1 MNANRTKILS
11 TTALIA
17 ILLIQMFW
25 MWNTYNINARQLGKE
40 CNEILEKAI
49 ALELDK
55 TNRCDSFFESGDT
68 IASSNIYNPTLSLYD
83 AIYKK
88 SHQDANTDI
97 LTNIADS
104 IFKAEKLPFR
114 AAINKVNMKTGKVM
128 EGKNINSNIFPFLE
142 EVKTNIQPVRLDNSV
157 GFQMTITNGSI
168 YIFRHN
174 WVLLLISIL
183 ISIVIILSIIDQI
196 NYINE
201 QERVRLLREDFS
213 YAMVHDMKSPLTS
226 IIMGTKYLHSG
237 VLEKKPEIKEKYFTI
252 VEDEAQHLLALINRL
267 LTISKLE
274 HGKLNIQKTVV
285 KLKPMIEDVT
295 EKYKAKSD
303 KPIHIAIQLKVTTVA
318 ADEEYL
324 KEAISNL
331 IDNATKYSK
340 EKINIRIS
348 TLEDN
353 HYIPQFGIRIVHKK
367 LVVSQIFCTFI
378 GDLQQVTNIFD
389 MTTDYKVTE
398 LFCIIDEFCK
408 HFDAENAGN
417 LLEDNSGTKRRRR
430 QASLSDSEIMTIL
443 LYFHFGTFRNF
454 KHYYLFFIKG
464 TMKSYFPKAVSYN
477 RFVELESRVFFQL
490 MFFLNLGAFGRC
502 TGITFVD
509 STMIPVCH
517 NLRRYANKVFKGI
530 ATDGKGTM
538 GWCHGFKLHLACND
552 RGEIIAFVLT
562 GANVSDKDP
571 NVFKVLAKRLY
582 GKLFADK
589 GYISQKLFDFLFEDG
604 IQLVTGLRVN
614 MKNKLMPFYDRM
626 MLRKRYIIETIND
639 MLKNTAQI
647 VHSRHR
653 SVNNFVMNL
662 ISALGA
668 YCFFDNKPMALQGY
682 CIEDTK
688 QLSLF

>member
-1 MNANRTKILS
+1 
-11 TTALIA
+11 
-17 ILLIQMFW
+17 
-25 MWNTYNINARQLGKE
+25 
-40 CNEILEKAI
+40 
-49 ALELDK
+49 
-55 TNRCDSFFESGDT
+55 
-68 IASSNIYNPTLSLYD
+68 
-83 AIYKK
+83 
-88 SHQDANTDI
+88 
-97 LTNIADS
+97 
-104 IFKAEKLPFR
+104 
-114 AAINKVNMKTGKVM
+114 
-128 EGKNINSNIFPFLE
+128 
-142 EVKTNIQPVRLDNSV
+142 
-157 GFQMTITNGSI
+157 
-168 YIFRHN
+168 
-174 WVLLLISIL
+174 
-183 ISIVIILSIIDQI
+183 
-196 NYINE
+196 
-201 QERVRLLREDFS
+201 
-213 YAMVHDMKSPLTS
+213 
-226 IIMGTKYLHSG
+226 
-237 VLEKKPEIKEKYFTI
+237 
-252 VEDEAQHLLALINRL
+252 
-267 LTISKLE
+267 
-274 HGKLNIQKTVV
+274 
-285 KLKPMIEDVT
+285 
-295 EKYKAKSD
+295 
-303 KPIHIAIQLKVTTVA
+303 
-318 ADEEYL
+318 
-324 KEAISNL
+324 
-331 IDNATKYSK
+331 
-340 EKINIRIS
+340 
-348 TLEDN
+348 
-353 HYIPQFGIRIVHKK
+353 
-367 LVVSQIFCTFI
+367 
-378 GDLQQVTNIFD
+378 

-417 LLEDNSGTKRRRR
+417 LLEDNSGTKRGRR

-454 KHYYLFFIKG
+454 KHYYLLFIKG

-589 GYISQKLFDFLFEDG
+589 GYISQKLF
-604 IQLVTGLRVN
+604 
-614 MKNKLMPFYDRM
+614 YDRM

-647 VHSRHR
+647 VHLRHR